1 MGSSTDA
8 NAGADEDGRG
18 VRRRLSSSKYIIE
31 ATERQQSQHSST
43 PLSARKVAPSVS
55 SIEKKAVSGP
65 FFITTEEVAWRK
77 ELGEANLSPFAEA
90 ERCWEEH
97 RATGKM
103 HHEPPWRV
111 CAAAEDN
118 REHPYFMR
126 WLDTVELPPLQE
138 LLNKTACSG
147 GAPEKH
153 GGGFEKQFVVQKESQ
168 CDERETK

>member
-1 MGSSTDA
+1 MGSSTDD
-8 NAGADEDGRG
+8 NAGADEDRRG
-18 VRRRLSSSKYIIE
+18 VRRRLSSSKHRIE
-31 ATERQQSQHSST
+31 TTERQSQHHSST
-43 PLSARKVAPSVS
+43 PLSAREVVPTVS
-55 SIEKKAVSGP
+55 SFEKKAVSGP
-65 FFITTEEVAWRK
+65 FFIITEEVAWRR
-77 ELGEANLSPFAEA
+77 ELGEANLSPFAEV

-138 LLNKTACSG
+138 LLNKTVCSG
-147 GAPEKH
+147 SAPAEH
-153 GGGFEKQFVVQKESQ
+153 GSGFEKQFVVQKDNQ
-168 CDERETK
+168 CSGRET